1 MYITSIDLDLS
12 GERNPLTVYAKQGD
26 VSSRLLDIGFI
37 DNGSVYSIPEGTAAR
52 IWIKKPDGKKV
63 FNEAEISDNR
73 VNVIL
78 TNQALAASGLALAE
92 IELYQGDTRI
102 SSSVFRIQIEEKARD
117 EAGVESSNE
126 YSALERMVND
136 AEALKIEMAQAVKAA
151 QDARDS
157 AQNILNEI
165 SGYLSRTIIT
175 IGEE

>member
-1 MYITSIDLDLS
+1 M
-12 GERNPLTVYAKQGD
+12 
-26 VSSRLLDIGFI
+26 
-37 DNGSVYSIPEGTAAR
+37 
-52 IWIKKPDGKKV
+52 

-117 EAGVESSNE
+117 ETGVESSNE

-157 AQNILNEI
+157 AQNILSEI